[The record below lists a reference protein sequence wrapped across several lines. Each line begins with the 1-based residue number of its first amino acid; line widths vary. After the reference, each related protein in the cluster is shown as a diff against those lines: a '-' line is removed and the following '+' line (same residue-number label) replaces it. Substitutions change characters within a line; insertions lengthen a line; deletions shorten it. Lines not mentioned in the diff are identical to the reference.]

1 MAPSDERK
9 HARVKDNESMNPV
22 LAIIPTE
29 RNKCS
34 VWMAAM
40 HSFNG
45 APTSGPPPP
54 DLIRPCMMA
63 GAPRGGVVLDPI
75 QRRRHHVTCF
85 NAGGAPVYHLRATL
99 D

>member
-54 DLIRPCMMA
+54 RP
-63 GAPRGGVVLDPI
+63 D
-75 QRRRHHVTCF
+75 
-85 NAGGAPVYHLRATL
+85 
-99 D
+99 